1 MAFLDYAGLSR
12 FKAKIQTLLDG
23 KKNTQTAVSSPSASG
38 TDGAFID
45 TISQNA
51 QGVITPTRKTV
62 RTMGAASSSAA
73 GTTGLVPAPASG
85 KQASFLRGDAT
96 WVVPT
101 DTKNTAGSTDISS
114 KLFRRLPADEDVGRA
129 LLAPAFQTDI
139 HEWGIVGSHSH
150 NPHGIVMLAMQ

>member
-1 MAFLDYAGLSR
+1 MAFLDYDGLSR

-38 TDGAFID
+38 TDVAFID

-51 QGVITPTRKTV
+51 QGVITPTRTTV

-85 KQASFLRGDAT
+85 DQNRFLRGDGT
-96 WVVPT
+96 WQRM
-101 DTKNTAGSTDISS
+101 AGEDSIFEIEIEDNQYVLYWCGSDEECPYTVQVDG
-114 KLFRRLPADEDVGRA
+114 ADVA
-129 LLAPAFQTDI
+129 LYF
-139 HEWGIVGSHSH
+139 
-150 NPHGIVMLAMQ
+150 NY